1 MSQMFQTKIVG
12 GVSTSIDEFP
22 WLAQLGKMRKDSH
35 GEMKFLHPAEYIC
48 GGSLISDKWVL
59 TAGHCV
65 VFDYTDDLVDK

>member
-1 MSQMFQTKIVG
+1 MFQTKIVG

-35 GEMKFLHPAEYIC
+35 GEMKFLHPREYIC

-65 VFDYTDDLVDK
+65 VFDYTDDVVDK